1 MYILARRSCGLG
13 ETPSFADER
22 ALRHGGDKVYVGARD
37 VLPDQARGTVSWR
50 CFKMFK
56 MIYNSRC
63 DGSYTV
69 AQGGL
74 RDNAQGSL
82 LDHYRRER
90 WP

>member
-1 MYILARRSCGLG
+1 MVRVKL
-13 ETPSFADER
+13 P
-22 ALRHGGDKVYVGARD
+22 ALQMKEHCAMVGADKVYVGVRD
-37 VLPDQARGTVSWR
+37 VLPDQARGTISWR

-63 DGSYTV
+63 DDGSQTV

-90 WP
+90 